1 VKKEKSTTFAAVNLK
16 TKRHIASWILL
27 AVFLPMLVFSSLHI
41 HEGSASTAETE
52 CADCIHHSCHGHMT
66 TMSHWAHDCVL
77 CQFLSLTFIAT
88 AAVCLIILN
97 NVVSVRIDARQHHVC
112 VAYSG
117 IVGLRAPPAF
127 SI

>member
-1 VKKEKSTTFAAVNLK
+1 
-16 TKRHIASWILL
+16 
-27 AVFLPMLVFSSLHI
+27 
-41 HEGSASTAETE
+41 
-52 CADCIHHSCHGHMT
+52 MT
-66 TMSHWAHDCVL
+66 TMSHLAHDCVL